1 MRIDKNNRTIINLF
15 GAPLIIGSIMYS
27 KVSFMILVFIVITVS
42 FYEFISLLQSKS
54 KITFKNL
61 ILGFFWISSIAY
73 FLPIYERF
81 SSNFILIIF
90 IAVWITDSFAYIFG
104 KQFGVKKIFPEVSP
118 NKTWV
123 GSISGLIASILFLYI
138 VYMLPSILLWFGKL
152 PTIKNIFPSYF
163 NFYDILII
171 GIITG
176 FFGQY
181 GDYIESLFKRR
192 LDVKDSSNILLGHGG
207 FLDRFDSL
215 FIVGFFTFIY
225 MLISDL
231 II

>member
-1 MRIDKNNRTIINLF
+1 MKIDKNNRTIINIF
-15 GAPLIIGSIMYS
+15 GAPLIIVSIMYS
-27 KVSFMILVFIVITVS
+27 EESFMLLLFIVITFS
-42 FYEFISLLQSKS
+42 FYEFICLLQSKS

-61 ILGFFWISSIAY
+61 ILGFFWISSIGY
-73 FLPIYERF
+73 FLPVYQNF
-81 SSNFILIIF
+81 NPNFILVIF
-90 IAVWITDSFAYIFG
+90 VAVWITDSFAYIFG
-104 KQFGVKKIFPEVSP
+104 KQFGVKKIFPAVSP

-123 GSISGLIASILFLYI
+123 GSISGLIASILFLYTLH
-138 VYMLPSILLWFGKL
+138 ML
-152 PTIKNIFPSYF
+152 PTILSFFGRLTPIKNILPSYF
-163 NFYDILII
+163 NFYDILIL

-176 FFGQY
+176 VVGQY

-192 LDVKDSSNILLGHGG
+192 LNVKDSSNILLGHGG

-225 MLISDL
+225 LLIRDL

>member
-15 GAPLIIGSIMYS
+15 GAPLIISSIIYS
-27 KVSFMILVFIVITVS
+27 KVTFMILVFVIITFS

-61 ILGFFWISSIAY
+61 IFGFFWISSIGY

-81 SSNFILIIF
+81 SPNFILIIF